1 MLNELAQS
9 PLCEVILHPRDNLD
23 TLKLKTDDLQE
34 IHSLNDCQ
42 YEAVEC
48 IARKMVS
55 RSQNTPSRKPSK
67 GPARSFERKRRRVES
82 SQQVLEKGST
92 ATLSTDPFE
101 TPFGNPIGSR
111 RPPSPIENVD
121 CRRLVLGYKI
131 DL

>member
-1 MLNELAQS
+1 MKLWSVLPEKWYLEAKIRLVENQAKAQR
-9 PLCEVILHPRDNLD
+9 ED
-23 TLKLKTDDLQE
+23 
-34 IHSLNDCQ
+34 
-42 YEAVEC
+42 
-48 IARKMVS
+48 
-55 RSQNTPSRKPSK
+55 
-67 GPARSFERKRRRVES
+67 FERKRRRVES